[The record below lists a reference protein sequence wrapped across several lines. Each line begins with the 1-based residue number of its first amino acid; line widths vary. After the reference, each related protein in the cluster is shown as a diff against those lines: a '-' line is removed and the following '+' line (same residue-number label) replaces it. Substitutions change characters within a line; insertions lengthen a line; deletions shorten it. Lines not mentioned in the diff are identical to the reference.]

1 MGNQIRFGRWTGAIL
16 VVLMLS
22 VVPFTTVSVA
32 SKTKEIV
39 IDVAPNVKISKIYL
53 PSFKRA
59 LSCDRVNGTLKVI
72 LKELMKGLN
81 RKGSLDAK
89 DIKEIL
95 ENLPIS
101 NLKVKGI
108 HVRGPGVLNAGGAG
122 AAYGCLIPPI
132 CFIWWIMLWPTYVG
146 PMTFAVWGADE
157 YGGCEAF
164 CDVASIPPLHLS
176 HCPHYGIAFFSP
188 LAIAGFAFG
197 LCGGTVGG
205 GVTGLF
211 MLTIVVEVEE

>member
-108 HVRGPGVLNAGGAG
+108 HVRGPGVFYAEGAG
-122 AAYGCLIPPI
+122 DCFGCLIPPLCLI
-132 CFIWWIMLWPTYVG
+132 RIFILPTLSVG
-146 PMTFAVWGADE
+146 PMLFSVWDFE
-157 YGGCEAF
+157 NTRSCK
-164 CDVASIPPLHLS
+164 ASCFIVSLPPLYLAKTPNS
-176 HCPHYGIAFFSP
+176 GIAFFSP
-188 LAIAGFAFG
+188 FIFCSWCLG
-197 LCGGTVGG
+197 LCNGYVSGGIDGIS
-205 GVTGLF
+205 LF
-211 MLTIVVEVEE
+211 FIVVEK